1 MNESGGQKKKRR
13 HSKRRSKS
21 KLSTEKRSKTR
32 TDRVKRNLLE
42 DGELEKLEQMV
53 EVKNTALNNWISEKE
68 DEFDTKMAKLYEHAD
83 KLKNG
88 IEVSNNSISKVQD
101 DSKEDESLEISLIK
115 QIEFE
120 K

>member
-1 MNESGGQKKKRR
+1 
-13 HSKRRSKS
+13 
-21 KLSTEKRSKTR
+21 
-32 TDRVKRNLLE
+32 
-42 DGELEKLEQMV
+42 
-53 EVKNTALNNWISEKE
+53 
-68 DEFDTKMAKLYEHAD
+68 LYEHAD